1 MRVRIIWHN
10 NLLAFWQKMK
20 QPRFMAGLLRYKDV
34 HDANVMGTRMTRAGR
49 VIRPARR
56 ELQEQL
62 REQRQEQERAR
73 QRR

>member
-1 MRVRIIWHN
+1 
-10 NLLAFWQKMK
+10 
-20 QPRFMAGLLRYKDV
+20 MAGLLRYKDV